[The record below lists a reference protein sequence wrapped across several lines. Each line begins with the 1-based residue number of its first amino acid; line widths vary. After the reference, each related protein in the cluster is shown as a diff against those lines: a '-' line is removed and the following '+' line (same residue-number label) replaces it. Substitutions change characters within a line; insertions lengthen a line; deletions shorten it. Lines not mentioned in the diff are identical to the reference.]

1 MNGWHWKEW
10 WAELAGT
17 AVLLFAIVTA
27 RYWAIRGGP
36 PWSDQAVTVTII
48 GATAGLAVL
57 AISVSPLGRRSG
69 AHLHPAFTI
78 GLWLQKVTG
87 RADLA
92 GYCTMQTVGGIAGVA
107 AARAWGPQV
116 TRTPV
121 QWAVIAPAAGMP
133 SAAAAGLEADAT
145 FAQLVVVFGVLASS
159 RYHRWAPL
167 AAGVMLAVFI
177 VAVAP

>member
-36 PWSDQAVTVTII
+36 PWSDQAVTITII

-69 AHLHPAFTI
+69 AHLNPAVTI
-78 GLWLQKVTG
+78 GL
-87 RADLA
+87 
-92 GYCTMQTVGGIAGVA
+92 
-107 AARAWGPQV
+107 
-116 TRTPV
+116 
-121 QWAVIAPAAGMP
+121 
-133 SAAAAGLEADAT
+133 
-145 FAQLVVVFGVLASS
+145 
-159 RYHRWAPL
+159 
-167 AAGVMLAVFI
+167 
-177 VAVAP
+177 